1 MDKHQMRKN
10 ERFQFVYELT
20 KRERKGALFVHP
32 GWMYCAMYNIATHLL
47 QHIKPTCEHS
57 QIGFTVL
64 RTPGECL
71 RGAAESAQKMPG
83 ISLAITSPP
92 ANEQAFAANA

>member
-1 MDKHQMRKN
+1 MMDKHQMRKN

-57 QIGFTVL
+57 QIGLNVL
-64 RTPGECL
+64 RTPGELKRFYQTPCL
-71 RGAAESAQKMPG
+71 PQF
-83 ISLAITSPP
+83 IPP
-92 ANEQAFAANA
+92 LIKSWGMLTAC